1 MATKYTSDKAPGM
14 AVTIGR
20 DGVYIELEGD
30 LIKVSPHKPDNI
42 EQLVLEQFNV
52 IDDSITWSDVE
63 SADLHNQYNLK

>member
-1 MATKYTSDKAPGM
+1 MATRYTSDKAPGM

-30 LIKVSPHKPDNI
+30 LIKVSPHKPDNV

-52 IDDSITWSDVE
+52 IDDSIGWNDIE

>member
-30 LIKVSPHKPDNI
+30 LIKVSPHKPDNV

-52 IDDSITWSDVE
+52 IDDSITWDDVE
-63 SADLHNQYNLK
+63 SADLHNQYNLR